1 LRCAHDWS
9 RLVSGPHFVLLADIG
24 GARDL
29 HVGDEAMLYANV
41 LRLRRL
47 FPGVRLTLLSRD
59 PAYSAHTYQAEALR
73 PFGFSTDAAQEAER
87 SALLEQIR
95 ARLNG
100 REAALSETAQAVID
114 AIATADGVF
123 ISGGGNM
130 SSSWPHHLYE
140 RIALLECARAAGI
153 PAVITGQ
160 TLGPNLSAGH
170 RQLLRGALP
179 IAALVGL
186 RERPSYLLALALDVP
201 AESVVYQLDDALFM
215 PDAPL
220 MQAAL
225 PAEPFIAVTLHPMA
239 YAFGERTYPMLAGQ
253 LEAIARQTGL
263 ALAFIPHVAESNGR
277 TDLSDVVV
285 GEALEQALRAP
296 LHRLPLLEPAQ
307 AVWATRQAAMVI
319 SSRYHP
325 LVFATSVARPAL
337 GLPMDEYTE
346 IKLGGALRHAGLE
359 QWILPLGDALKGNT
373 LQKRAQALWDARAD
387 VQAQMKLHLPLWRE
401 QDARLEQRVTE
412 ALRGENRSR
421 TRQ

>member
-1 LRCAHDWS
+1 MTES
-9 RLVSGPHFVLLADIG
+9 SGPHFVLLADIG

-41 LRLRRL
+41 LRLRRM
-47 FPGVRLTLLSRD
+47 FPDVRLTLLSRD

-73 PFGFSTDAAQEAER
+73 PFGFSTDAAQEDER
-87 SALLEQIR
+87 SALLERIR

-100 REAALSETAQAVID
+100 GEATISESAQAVID
-114 AIATADGVF
+114 AVSTADGVF
-123 ISGGGNM
+123 ISGGGNL

-153 PAVITGQ
+153 PAVVTGQ

-179 IAALVGL
+179 TAALVGL

-201 AESVVYQLDDALFM
+201 AERVVYQMDDALFM

-220 MQAAL
+220 TEAAL

-239 YAFGERTYPMLAGQ
+239 HAFGERTYSILAQQ
-253 LEAIARQTGL
+253 LDSIAHQTGC
-263 ALAFIPHVAESNGR
+263 ALVFIPHVAESNGR

-296 LHRLPLLEPAQ
+296 LHRLPLLEPPQ

-325 LVFATSVARPAL
+325 LVFATSVARPSL
-337 GLPMDEYTE
+337 GLPTDEYTG
-346 IKLGGALRHAGLE
+346 IKLGGALYHAGLE
-359 QWILPLGDALKGNT
+359 QWIVPLADAMKGKT
-373 LQKRAQALWDARAD
+373 LQKRAQALWNARAD
-387 VQAQMKLHLPLWRE
+387 VQAQLELHLPLWRE
-401 QDARLEQRVTE
+401 QDARFEQRLVE
-412 ALRGENRSR
+412 ALTSNQSR
-421 TRQ
+421 A